1 MAARASLD
9 TRSRYLPDS
18 PGSQGE
24 TDPGLRP
31 ATVRI
36 VESAHP
42 GLQLGRRY
50 TVVERRAAGA
60 SAAVWLATD
69 DFLERKVAV
78 KILHPHLADDPELT
92 DRFAQEAR
100 AAATVSHP
108 GLVAVYDTIVG
119 PPPAIVMEWVD
130 GVDLRQR
137 LEEGPLT
144 AAEVIAMGAELCAAL
159 GQLHASG
166 LVHRDIKPAN
176 VLLTSAFHPK
186 LADFGI
192 ATTNAG
198 DRTATG
204 IVLGTAK
211 YLSPE
216 QVRGDRIDS
225 RTDVYALAVVLYEAL
240 TGRPPFVGEGDLA
253 TALARL
259 ETDPV
264 DIRNLSPTVPQ
275 SLAAAVMGGLV
286 RDPALRWPDVGA
298 FSAALTAPTTP
309 LTTTLSAPPLSA
321 PPAPQPRRSERR
333 RRPRIKRRP
342 HWPKLVGLLMFA
354 AVALLGWRLISAGSS
369 DGGASPPPLEVV
381 GIAAFDP
388 EGTGTPGE
396 HDELAPL
403 AIDGDPATS
412 WHTER
417 YEARDL
423 GLKTGVGLVVEVS
436 RSAPVDRVTI
446 DTGTSGW
453 AVEVAVSDHDAAS
466 RSEFGPTTGSGTD
479 LGPIAEI
486 AVDGSGRFVLLWFT
500 DLGDGD
506 RPVRLHVRE
515 ITVR

>member
-1 MAARASLD
+1 
-9 TRSRYLPDS
+9 
-18 PGSQGE
+18 
-24 TDPGLRP
+24 
-31 ATVRI
+31 
-36 VESAHP
+36 VESVHP

-50 TVVERRAAGA
+50 TLVERRAAGA

-69 DFLERKVAV
+69 DFLERRVAV
-78 KILHPHLADDPELT
+78 KILHPHLAHDPELT

-100 AAATVSHP
+100 TAATVSHP

-137 LEEGPLT
+137 LDEGPLT
-144 AAEVIAMGAELCAAL
+144 AAEAIAMGTELCAAL

-176 VLLTSAFHPK
+176 VLLTSGFHPK

-240 TGRPPFVGEGDLA
+240 TGRPPFVREGDLA

-264 DIRNLSPTVPQ
+264 DIRNLSPTLPEA
-275 SLAAAVMGGLV
+275 LAAAVMGGLV
-286 RDPALRWPDVGA
+286 RDPARRWPDVGA

-309 LTTTLSAPPLSA
+309 PTTTLAAPPLSA
-321 PPAPQPRRSERR
+321 PPTPQARRSVRR
-333 RRPRIKRRP
+333 RRLRTKRRR
-342 HWPKLVGLLMFA
+342 HWPRLVGLLMFA
-354 AVALLGWRLISAGSS
+354 AVALLGWRLIAVGSS
-369 DGGASPPPLEVV
+369 DGGAGLALEVV

-396 HDELAPL
+396 YDELAPL
-403 AIDGDPATS
+403 AIDGDAATS

-423 GLKTGVGLVVEVS
+423 GLKTGVGLVVEIS
-436 RSAPVDRVTI
+436 RNAPVDLVTI

-506 RPVRLHVRE
+506 RPVRLHVWE

>member
-1 MAARASLD
+1 M
-9 TRSRYLPDS
+9 
-18 PGSQGE
+18 
-24 TDPGLRP
+24 
-31 ATVRI
+31 

-50 TVVERRAAGA
+50 TLVERRAAGA

-69 DFLERKVAV
+69 DFLARRVAV
-78 KILHPHLADDPELT
+78 KILHPHLANDPELT
-92 DRFAQEAR
+92 GRFAEEAR

-137 LEEGPLT
+137 LDERPLT
-144 AAEVIAMGAELCAAL
+144 AAAVISMATELCAAL
-159 GQLHASG
+159 GELHAAG

-176 VLLTSAFHPK
+176 VLLTSGLHPK

-204 IVLGTAK
+204 VVLGTAK

-225 RTDVYALAVVLYEAL
+225 RSDIYALAVVLYEAL
-240 TGRPPFVGEGDLA
+240 TGRPPFVREGDLA

-259 ETDPV
+259 ETDPI
-264 DIRNLSPTVPQ
+264 DIRSFSPAVPEA
-275 SLAAAVMGGLV
+275 LAAAVMGGLA

-298 FSAALTAPTTP
+298 FSAALTAPAAP
-309 LTTTLSAPPLSA
+309 LTAILPAAPSPLSSVSDSPLA
-321 PPAPQPRRSERR
+321 YPRRSR
-333 RRPRIKRRP
+333 RRPGPRTNRRRL
-342 HWPKLVGLLMFA
+342 WPRLAGSLMFA
-354 AVALLGWRLISAGSS
+354 AVAGLGWQLITVSSS
-369 DGGASPPPLEVV
+369 DGGSPASPFDMA

-388 EGTGTPGE
+388 EGTGAPGE
-396 HDELAPL
+396 HDDLAPL

-423 GLKTGVGLVVEVS
+423 GLKSGVGLVVELS
-436 RSAPVDRVTI
+436 RSATVDAVTI
-446 DTGTSGW
+446 DTGSHGW
-453 AVEVAVSDHDAAS
+453 AVEVALSDHAAVS

-479 LGPIAEI
+479 LGPLAEI

-500 DLGDGD
+500 DLGEGE